1 MTEKFS
7 NKYLSEKRSEI
18 RENLEQ
24 LHSVELKFQ
33 GLPIYLF
40 KVKDISKNGVCF
52 LIKENSDIVE
62 HLKTGQILTLHYR
75 YKDKTQAPK
84 SLVSEIKHI
93 TKSEKGK
100 YAGHYLVGVL
110 SLDKQNHVIS

>member
-1 MTEKFS
+1 MTEKSS

-40 KVKDISKNGVCF
+40 KVKDISKNGICF
-52 LIKENSDIVE
+52 LIKENSDILE
-62 HLKTGQILTLHYR
+62 HLKTGQILNLSYR
-75 YKDKTQAPK
+75 YEENTQIPE

-110 SLDKQNHVIS
+110 ILDKQNNVLS